1 MKTKVK
7 IYIVAFLIII
17 LTTFNLLYSTHKE
30 NIYNATINDLDNV
43 SEIGEILS
51 NRIYLYVQTND
62 IQSVDE
68 LEGQIDNVGEVRLK
82 ELKKIYK

>member
-17 LTTFNLLYSTHKE
+17 LTTFNLLCSTHKE